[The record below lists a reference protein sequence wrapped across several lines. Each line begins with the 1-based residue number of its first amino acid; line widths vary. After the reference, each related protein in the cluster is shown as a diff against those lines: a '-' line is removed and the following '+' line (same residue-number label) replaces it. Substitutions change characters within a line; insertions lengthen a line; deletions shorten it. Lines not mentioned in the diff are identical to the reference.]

1 MDNTVLPYQDESDSS
16 ENDIDESS
24 SDDEHSHLLSNNIG
38 VLYNKFNTKDTKF
51 INQEEVEEFA
61 SLRNK
66 YFTPEI
72 SKIRILVDSKNIIH
86 TINHDTSN
94 YEISLN
100 QGESNN
106 PTSGFQNYKNVIG
119 FKLIKAILPNTLY
132 QVTSAN
138 NKINFQYETSSSSD
152 GTLRIATLTPG
163 VYTFDDLGDHIQT
176 QMNDAILTANPF
188 IITTNTS
195 TIKYTFT
202 LNGSEEFYFKKSSAW
217 RILGIFN
224 KDQTPSDSANSITS
238 DFVVDHSSHFVDLV
252 IPEIPYIACKHNIQG
267 KKIIDRIPLSV
278 SAGSIVYYTAA
289 HDRFDN
295 YFYPI
300 NLSKLTI
307 QLYEDTEN
315 TFYDCDNGDNS
326 FEFELTILNKI

>member
-1 MDNTVLPYQDESDSS
+1 MDNTIIPYQDVSESS
-16 ENDIDESS
+16 EDELDDSS
-24 SDDEHSHLLSNNIG
+24 SDDEYSQLLSNNIG
-38 VLYNKFNTKDTKF
+38 VLYNKFNTGDDQF
-51 INQEEVEEFA
+51 MNMESAEEFS

-106 PTSGFQNYKNVIG
+106 STSGFQNYKNVIG

-138 NKINFQYETSSSSD
+138 NKINFQYETSSSD
-152 GTLRIATLTPG
+152 GTLRTATLTPG

-176 QMNDAILTANPF
+176 QMNAVVTGSF
-188 IITTNTS
+188 TITTNTS

-202 LNGSEEFYFKKSSAW
+202 LTGSEEFYFKKSSAW

-238 DFVVDHSSHFVDLV
+238 NFVVDHSSHFVDLV
-252 IPEIPYIACKHNIQG
+252 IPEIPYIACKHNIQS
-267 KKIIDRIPLSV
+267 KNIIDRIPLSV

-307 QLYEDTEN
+307 
-315 TFYDCDNGDNS
+315 
-326 FEFELTILNKI
+326 